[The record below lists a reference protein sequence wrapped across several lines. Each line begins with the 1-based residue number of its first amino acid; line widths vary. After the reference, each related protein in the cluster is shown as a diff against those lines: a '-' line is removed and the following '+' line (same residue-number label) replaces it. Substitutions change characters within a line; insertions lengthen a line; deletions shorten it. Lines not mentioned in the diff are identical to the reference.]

1 MGQAVFPAGGGMFG
15 KVVKVTML
23 SLLGVSLSGTAIAV
37 GESLA
42 QTSSAAS
49 MVTVQS
55 LPLPSEAIRIELAQQ
70 LLELALADVHPAIN
84 QLWLALSKSRDP
96 HEQSLLFAETF
107 ILLKQFRTQWH
118 QLSLEDRERI
128 QLKSIKFSSSP
139 QLLQEYAQALQ
150 GGTLAQ
156 DVAQLQPA
164 MGDYQALRH
173 QLSLLLDM
181 AREGEWGE
189 LGTFVQH
196 PGESHP
202 QLPQVKQLLMRLKL
216 STEPLLA
223 DELYDPLTVAAVEQF
238 QRLHGLNPDGV
249 IGPRTLA
256 WMRITP
262 AQKAV
267 ILARSL
273 LRGDVNDRL
282 DQRRLVVVNIPEYQL
297 RVLEGQQQI
306 FSSRVIVGKLK
317 RQTPILASEI
327 ASIVLN
333 PAWHV
338 PTSILTQDIVPKLAR
353 DPQYLAKER
362 FDIYDYSGAKID
374 PSTIAWQQAL
384 DAGFPYKLKQQPGD
398 HNALGRY
405 KFYLP
410 NDESIYL
417 HSTANPRLFKL
428 DQRAMSS
435 GCVRVEMA
443 ADFANLLLQGSSW
456 TAEKVNKTLAAAET
470 KWVRLTAPVPVFTVY
485 WRSWLDDKG
494 QLQFRDDIYGFD
506 AKSQSSNSAVLNS
519 VLQVR
524 KS

>member
-1 MGQAVFPAGGGMFG
+1 MFG

-23 SLLGVSLSGTAIAV
+23 SLLGVSLSGIAGAV
-37 GESLA
+37 GEALQQA
-42 QTSSAAS
+42 PSSAES
-49 MVTVQS
+49 SLGVTQS
-55 LPLPSEAIRIELAQQ
+55 IPLPSEAIRSELAQQ

-84 QLWLALSKSRDP
+84 HLWLALSKSRDP
-96 HEQSLLFAETF
+96 QVQSQLFAETF

-118 QLSLEDRERI
+118 QLSWDDRERI
-128 QLKSIKFSSSP
+128 QLKNIKFASSA
-139 QLLQEYAQALQ
+139 QLLQEYVQALKS
-150 GGTLAQ
+150 GGLAQ
-156 DVAQLQPA
+156 EVAKLQPA
-164 MGDYQALRH
+164 RPDYQALRH
-173 QLSLLLDM
+173 QLSWLLDM
-181 AREGEWGE
+181 AREGEWSRPGN
-189 LGTFVQH
+189 FVLH
-196 PGESHP
+196 PGESHA

-216 STEPLLA
+216 SAAPLPS
-223 DELYDPLTVAAVEQF
+223 DELYDPETVAAVEAF
-238 QRLHGLNPDGV
+238 QRLHGLQPDGV

-273 LRGDVNDRL
+273 LRSDVGDRL
-282 DQRRLVVVNIPEYQL
+282 DQGRLVLVNIPEYQL

-306 FSSRVIVGKLK
+306 FTSRVIVGKLQ
-317 RQTPILASEI
+317 RQTPILDSKI
-327 ASIVLN
+327 ASVVLN

-338 PTSILTQDIVPKLAR
+338 PTTILKQDIVPKLAR
-353 DPQYLAKER
+353 DPHYLAKER
-362 FDIYDYSGAKID
+362 FDIYDYSGTKID
-374 PSTIAWQQAL
+374 PSTIAWPQAL

-428 DQRAMSS
+428 DQRAISS

-456 TAEKVNKTLAAAET
+456 SAEKISKTLAAADT
-470 KWVRLTAPVPVFTVY
+470 KWVPLSAPVPVFTVY

-506 AKSQSSNSAVLNS
+506 TKALANNSAVLDS
-519 VLQVR
+519 VLQVV